1 MSARPKISQDP
12 MYQLL
17 RDENV
22 QEFNARRSKGANPDM
37 RGVDLRGLD
46 LRNMNVDG
54 LDFTDAYFRG
64 ADLRGLD
71 FRNSTLEG
79 VSLAAANISGCYFP
93 KELSPAEIL
102 LSVTHGIRMRY
113 GTK

>member
-1 MSARPKISQDP
+1 MSAKPKITQDP
-12 MYQLL
+12 LYQLL
-17 RDENV
+17 REEKV
-22 QEFNARRSKGANPDM
+22 QEFNARRLKGEICDM

-71 FRNSTLEG
+71 FRKARLEG
-79 VSLAAANISGCYFP
+79 VSLASANISGCYFP
-93 KELSPAEIL
+93 KELRAEEIL
-102 LSVTHGIRMRY
+102 LSVTHGTRMRY
-113 GTK
+113 DS

>member
-1 MSARPKISQDP
+1 MSAQPKISRDP

-17 RDENV
+17 RDENI
-22 QEFNARRSKGANPDM
+22 QEFNERRSKGANPDM

-71 FRNSTLEG
+71 FRNSRLEG

-93 KELSPAEIL
+93 KDLAAAEIL

-113 GTK
+113 GSR

>member
-22 QEFNARRSKGANPDM
+22 PEFNARRAKGVVADM

-71 FRNSTLEG
+71 FRNSRLEG
-79 VSLAAANISGCYFP
+79 VSFASANISGCYFP
-93 KELSPAEIL
+93 KELRAEEL
-102 LSVTHGIRMRY
+102 LMSVTHGIRVRY
-113 GTK
+113 NA